1 VRSRTGSPRSWREF
15 CHALHQT
22 TLLANGEA
30 PLGEQAERS
39 VDVER
44 SSLLVA
50 EELGLEGD
58 PGLASDAL
66 PLTDDVL

>member
-1 VRSRTGSPRSWREF
+1 
-15 CHALHQT
+15 
-22 TLLANGEA
+22 
-30 PLGEQAERS
+30 
-39 VDVER
+39 VER